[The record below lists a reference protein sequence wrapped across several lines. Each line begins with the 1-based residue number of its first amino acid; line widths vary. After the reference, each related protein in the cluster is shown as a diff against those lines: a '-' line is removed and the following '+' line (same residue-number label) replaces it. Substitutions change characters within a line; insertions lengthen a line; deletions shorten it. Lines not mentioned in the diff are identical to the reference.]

1 MAVDFSF
8 DDVWTQAGNNAIDGR
23 YHDTAFLAM
32 AGANATVLD
41 GYRDGVLPSAYSS
54 AQYQDLMVL
63 QDSPTPGMAVRTQ
76 AGQCVISRAS
86 QGQYLCSLR
95 QISRVDLAAAS
106 TTNPRRDLIY
116 AQVLDTALG
125 DGETRAKIGRVTGT
139 PAGSPT
145 LPALPAGAIPLADV
159 AVAANATQIT
169 TANITDLRK
178 AAALRGAVRLMLP
191 GDAHAD
197 VGSYPG
203 DVRFCR
209 THLQQETWGSDGLWH
224 GSLTRV
230 LETLTVD
237 TAVKTVTAAVMSLV
251 VTDPGHPYYLEVS
264 GGVLFNIGVGVA
276 VELGV
281 TLNGIAAGNR
291 IGGRQ
296 VHSSAVYTNGTGA
309 DVNGAA
315 VRIMP
320 ITHATALTGNNTVN
334 LTLFKTAGVVGNGFS
349 GVTSTDFSILTVKR
363 IPA

>member
-1 MAVDFSF
+1 MAVDFTF

-54 AQYQDLMVL
+54 SQYQDLMVL
-63 QDSPTPGMAVRTQ
+63 QDSPTPGMVVRMN

-86 QGQYLCSLR
+86 QGQFLCSMR
-95 QISRVDLAAAS
+95 QVARVDLAASSAV
-106 TTNPRRDLIY
+106 NPRRDLIY

-178 AAALRGAVRLMLP
+178 AAGLRGAVRLMLP

-197 VGSYPG
+197 VGAYPG

-209 THLQQETWGSDGLWH
+209 THLQQETWGTDGLWH
-224 GSLTRV
+224 GSLTSV
-230 LETLTVD
+230 LQTTTVD
-237 TAVKTVTAAVMSLV
+237 VTVRTVTAAVMSLV
-251 VTDPGHPYYLEVS
+251 VTDPGHPYYVEVS
-264 GGVLFNIGVGVA
+264 GSVLFDIGAGVT
-276 VELGV
+276 VELGA
-281 TLNGIAAGNR
+281 TLNGIVTR

-296 VHSSAVYTNGTGA
+296 VHSSAVYANGGGSSISGA
-309 DVNGAA
+309 V

-320 ITHATALTGNNTVN
+320 VTHPTALTGNNTIN
-334 LTLFKTAGVVGNGFS
+334 LTFFKSGTVGNGYN
-349 GVTSTDFSILTVKR
+349 GTANVDFSLLTVKR